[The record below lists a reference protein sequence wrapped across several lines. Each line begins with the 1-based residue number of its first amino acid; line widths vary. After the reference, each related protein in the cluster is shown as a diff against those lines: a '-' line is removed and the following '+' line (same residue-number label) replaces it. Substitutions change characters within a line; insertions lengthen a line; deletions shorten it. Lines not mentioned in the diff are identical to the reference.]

1 MFVRSLAAS
10 SRSVQAATQ
19 ADAVDAT
26 CDLVAGGSG
35 ADGGDG
41 RPGLARGTTARG
53 AGGGPNA
60 RGVGAG
66 GGAGGAITG
75 GGRAVRSGAGAAR
88 TCGARTS
95 PALPVVER
103 LEPSSVELSVT
114 VGVEISASPPRI
126 WASSA
131 SSTWIG
137 GASIDCLVTLV
148 SRGSVQ
154 LAFVRH

>member
-1 MFVRSLAAS
+1 
-10 SRSVQAATQ
+10 VQTATQ
-19 ADAVDAT
+19 ADAGDAT

-60 RGVGAG
+60 RGAG

-75 GGRAVRSGAGAAR
+75 GGRAVRSGAGAAP
-88 TCGARTS
+88 TCAARS

-103 LEPSSVELSVT
+103 LEPSSPVELSVT

-126 WASSA
+126 
-131 SSTWIG
+131 
-137 GASIDCLVTLV
+137 
-148 SRGSVQ
+148 
-154 LAFVRH
+154 